1 MDGCQLTCELFDS
14 MLWCSCGMGGCVRT
28 EYLHHRSQ
36 LHTAGKPWLM
46 LCSTLVHLDAFAS
59 STGIWRYQQC
69 WLDGYN
75 VTLEHGIKS
84 METSCWVF
92 SPVWFQ
98 RAKVMQQSEGYNLS
112 SHEFLVFV
120 GASSHLLLLWSWGV
134 MVNRYLMPAG
144 EYTDALAF
152 I

>member
-14 MLWCSCGMGGCVRT
+14 MLWCSRGNGRLCEDRIPPSPESAAHCRETVIDAVQYISAFGCSCLRHRDMKVPAALARWLQCDFGAWYKINGNKLLSVFTSLIPKGQGNAAVRR
-28 EYLHHRSQ
+28 L
-36 LHTAGKPWLM
+36 
-46 LCSTLVHLDAFAS
+46 
-59 STGIWRYQQC
+59 
-69 WLDGYN
+69 
-75 VTLEHGIKS
+75 
-84 METSCWVF
+84 
-92 SPVWFQ
+92 
-98 RAKVMQQSEGYNLS
+98 NLS

-134 MVNRYLMPAG
+134 MVNRDLMPAG